1 MTAAPPT
8 LTQPPLTTVPEKTP
22 DHVLGA
28 HLQQSRGLQWLHA
41 ANGDPYARFLC
52 GLDDSADESYREIRD
67 RGPLWR
73 SLTGSWVTASHA
85 VSTEVLTN
93 PVFAQGADPVQ
104 HVLPALSFDPD
115 EPRLSPDAVRAL
127 LPHVREV
134 CETCL
139 ASAGTE
145 FDLVTGFALPTA
157 IAIAAAVLD
166 LPDDRHDAF
175 ARCCRDLAVV
185 PDGVLTAQPLDV
197 VRRAQ
202 RASAELTG
210 MLEEHTRRL
219 GHLFATVTVPLM
231 TNLTAQC
238 VVSLLQHPDQ
248 AWGGGAVEEALRHR
262 PPWRIESRVTGREVT
277 LAGQD
282 LPAGA
287 HVAVLVAAA
296 GRDPAVFAEPD
307 SFLVGR
313 PDVDRHLALTG
324 GAHLT
329 ASAHLVRAHART
341 AVASLR
347 DRYPRL
353 RMAGPVRRPRRTS
366 VTDGLVSAPVRT

>member
-1 MTAAPPT
+1 M
-8 LTQPPLTTVPEKTP
+8 LTQPPLTTAPEQAP

-41 ANGDPYARFLC
+41 ANGDPHARLLC
-52 GLDDSADESYREIRD
+52 GLDDSADELHREIRD

-85 VSTEVLTN
+85 VAAEVLAD
-93 PVFAQGADPVQ
+93 PVFEQGVDPVQ
-104 HVLPALSFDPD
+104 HVLPAMSFDPG
-115 EPRLSPDAVRAL
+115 EPRLAPDAVHAL
-127 LPHVREV
+127 LPRARQV
-134 CETCL
+134 CDAL
-139 ASAGTE
+139 LGPVGAE
-145 FDLVTGFALPTA
+145 FDLITDFATPAATA
-157 IAIAAAVLD
+157 VAAAVLGI
-166 LPDDRHDAF
+166 PDDRHDAF

-202 RASAELTG
+202 RASAELAGTLAEG
-210 MLEEHTRRL
+210 DRRL
-219 GHLFATVTVPLM
+219 GLLLATVTVPLM
-231 TNLTAQC
+231 ANLTAQC

-248 AWGGGAVEEALRHR
+248 AWGDDAVEETLRHR
-262 PPWRIESRVTGREVT
+262 PPWRIESRVAGRDVT
-277 LAGQD
+277 LAGRD

-287 HVAVLVAAA
+287 HVAVLLAAA
-296 GRDPAVFAEPD
+296 GRDPAVFTEPD

-329 ASAHLVRAHART
+329 AGAHLVRAHART

-347 DRYPRL
+347 DRRPGL
-353 RMAGPVRRPRRTS
+353 RFAGPVRRTRRTG